1 MTSQQLADTD
11 RIYYSK
17 RDTWI
22 VLLLWG
28 ITLFAAGSAI
38 YITFLDLRVLS
49 LISQEIFFLIIVAIS
64 LSILRSTYYVIQKEG
79 LFIRTGPFRWTI
91 PYNDIRRV
99 TPERNLWSSAALSID
114 RLHITHGQSKKG
126 SYISPKD
133 EQAFM
138 RDLAERSPSLV
149 IKDNEVVHVGDMD
162 KNGE

>member
-1 MTSQQLADTD
+1 MTSEQPVGAD

-38 YITFLDLRVLS
+38 YITFLDLRVIS

-64 LSILRSTYYVIQKEG
+64 LSILRSTYYVLQKEG

-91 PYNDIRRV
+91 PYKDIRKV
-99 TPERNLWSSAALSID
+99 VPERNLWSSAALSIH
-114 RLHITHGQSKKG
+114 RLHITHGQSKTG
-126 SYISPKD
+126 TYISPQD
-133 EQAFM
+133 EQAFL

-149 IKDNEVVHVGDMD
+149 IEENKVIHVGDIV
-162 KNGE
+162 